1 MKEIPID
8 RKIEEFKIHLKDNPR
23 VIFSAKFGDGKTYFL
38 NRFIKK
44 LSDEGYYFI
53 QLCPVDYSVAKNED
67 IFEYIKRDI
76 LMSLAKDDMLSGIDF
91 EAIADSIFTW
101 ENLREVISFLLSFV
115 PAGRFYDKL
124 ISKAESFKK
133 SYEEKK
139 QTWKK
144 YNSFFST
151 QRGGLYECDGY
162 TKMIESALKY
172 IKDPIEP
179 EKAKKPVLIIEDL
192 DRVDPGHLFRILN
205 VLGAHIDCQ
214 KETNKFGFDN
224 IIIVLDYEITRHIF
238 HHFYGESA
246 NYDGYMSKF
255 LSHYPFNYSITE
267 VAYDYVYE
275 YIQKE
280 CHLSREF
287 ASQMQTGIKYVQ
299 GGKLN
304 ITFDNKLKEL
314 SVRDVANALDNIENQ
329 YLTEAIETKAGYK
342 IKTDVG
348 IVKYFAL
355 LKRLRIDCSF
365 LLQHISDYES
375 FGVLNM
381 AGELV
386 LLNSFLHK
394 GDCFYLKNGRD
405 NIAINL
411 ETDENDITKCKFIY
425 NGGGT
430 VTSFDFKKT
439 IQQVIKQAYRYIQE

>member
-8 RKIEEFKIHLKDNPR
+8 REIEEFKIHLEDNPR

-53 QLCPVDYSVAKNED
+53 QLCPVNYSVAKNED

-76 LMSLAKDDMLSGIDF
+76 LMSLAKDDMLGEVDF
-91 EAIADSIFTW
+91 EAIADSIFTR

-115 PAGRFYDKL
+115 PAGGFYDKL

-133 SYEEKK
+133 SYDEKK
-139 QTWKK
+139 QTWEK
-144 YNSFFST
+144 YDSFFST
-151 QRGGLYECDGY
+151 QRGGLYEHDGY
-162 TKMIESALKY
+162 TKMIESALSF
-172 IKDPIEP
+172 IKTN
-179 EKAKKPVLIIEDL
+179 KVKKPVLIIEDL
-192 DRVDPGHLFRILN
+192 DRIDPGHLFRILN
-205 VLGAHIDCQ
+205 VLGAHIDYQ

-304 ITFDNKLKEL
+304 ITFDNRLREL

-329 YLTEAIETKAGYK
+329 YLIEAIETKAGYK

-355 LKRLRIDCSF
+355 LKRLRINCSF
-365 LLQHISDYES
+365 LLQHLSDYES
-375 FGVLNM
+375 LDVLNM

-386 LLNSFLHK
+386 LLNSSLHK
-394 GDCFYLKNGRD
+394 GNCFYWDNGGD

-411 ETDENDITKCKFIY
+411 ETDENGITKCKFIY

-430 VTSFDFKKT
+430 VTSFDFKRT
-439 IQQVIKQAYRYIQE
+439 IQKVVKQAYRCIKE